1 MTKPKARKTR
11 ESWGQVDKLPSGR
24 IRARYTGP
32 DGNRYSAPMT
42 FGTKTDAQGWLALRR
57 AEIVS
62 DTWSPD
68 VAQSSSAAKSVRT
81 DTFATFA
88 EQWVATRTN
97 RHGDHLRPR
106 TASEY
111 RRLIAGP
118 LATFHESR
126 LSAITTSGVRG
137 WYSELI
143 ASGTKTQAARAYELL
158 KSILTTAVQD
168 GRIKVNPCQIR
179 GAASAST
186 GKKVE
191 PPTAAELQIIV
202 DKITPRYK
210 AAVIIAAWSGVR
222 YGELTE
228 LRRKDIEILQAA
240 GSISTDV
247 IAVNVARAVAHV
259 TGQGFIVGSTKS
271 EAGVRTI
278 VLPPHVNGIVESH
291 LREHVNP
298 FPESLLFPAADG
310 HSHLA
315 QSAFYKHWDPARKA
329 AKRDDLPW
337 HGLRHYGAT
346 RAALAGATLKE
357 LQSRLGHSTVA
368 AAMRYQHTAGRDEDL
383 ARRMSDL
390 A

>member
-1 MTKPKARKTR
+1 MAGKRKRR
-11 ESWGQVDKLPSGR
+11 ESFGAVRKLPSGR
-24 IRARYTGP
+24 YQASYTGP
-32 DGNRYSAPMT
+32 DGNRYPAPQT
-42 FGTKTDAQGWLALRR
+42 FDAIDDARGWLARKRIEIDDGEWHPSGAKAGKAAKDGR
-57 AEIVS
+57 AE
-62 DTWSPD
+62 
-68 VAQSSSAAKSVRT
+68 
-81 DTFATFA
+81 TFATYA
-88 EQWVATRTN
+88 ERWISTRTN

-111 RRLIAGP
+111 RRLVAGP
-118 LATFHESR
+118 LKPFAESR
-126 LSAITTSGVRG
+126 LQGIDTEDVRD
-137 WYSELI
+137 WYSALVK
-143 ASGTKTQAARAYELL
+143 SGTKTQAARAYELL
-158 KSILTTAVQD
+158 KSILTTAVSD

-191 PPTAAELQIIV
+191 PPTASELQTIV
-202 DKITPRYK
+202 DKITPRFK
-210 AAVIIAAWSGVR
+210 AAVVIAAWSGVR

-228 LRRKDIEILQAA
+228 LRRKDIEVVRDEVSGAVE
-240 GSISTDV
+240 V
-247 IAVNVARAVAHV
+247 IAVNVSRAVAHV
-259 TGQGFIVGSTKS
+259 TGEGFIVGPTKS

-278 VLPPHVNGIVESH
+278 VLPPHVNSIVLQH
-291 LREHVNP
+291 LTENVNP

-315 QSAFYKHWDPARKA
+315 QSAFYKHWNPARVA
-329 AKRDDLPW
+329 AKRPDLPW

-357 LQSRLGHSTVA
+357 LQARLGHSTVV
-368 AAMRYQHTAGRDEDL
+368 AAMRYQHTAGRDEEL

>member
-1 MTKPKARKTR
+1 MAKARKTR
-11 ESWGQVDKLPSGR
+11 ESWGQIDKLPSGR

-42 FGTKTDAQGWLALRR
+42 FDGKTDAQAWLSQRR

-62 DTWSPD
+62 DTWSSD
-68 VAQSSSAAKSVRT
+68 VARSTTAAKAGRT
-81 DTFATFA
+81 DTFATYA
-88 EQWVATRTN
+88 EEWVATRTN

-106 TASEY
+106 TAAEY

-118 LATFHESR
+118 LSTFASTR
-126 LSAITTSGVRG
+126 LSGITTSGVRG
-137 WYSELI
+137 WYSELV

-186 GKKVE
+186 GKKVT
-191 PPTAAELQIIV
+191 PPTSAELQKII
-202 DKITPRYK
+202 DAITPRYR
-210 AAVIIAAWSGVR
+210 AAVVIAAWAGVR

-228 LRRKDIEILQAA
+228 LRRKDLELLIE
-240 GSISTDV
+240 GRKVEV
-247 IAVNVARAVAHV
+247 IAVNVSRAVAHV
-259 TGQGFIVGSTKS
+259 TGEGFVVGPTKS
-271 EAGVRTI
+271 EAGVRTV
-278 VLPPHVNGIVESH
+278 VLPPHVNDVVEAH

-310 HSHLA
+310 HSHLS
-315 QSAFYKHWDPARKA
+315 QSSFYKHWNPARIA
-329 AKRDDLPW
+329 ANRPDLPW

-357 LQSRLGHSTVA
+357 LQTRLGHSTVA
-368 AAMRYQHTAGRDEDL
+368 AAMRYQHTAGRDEEL